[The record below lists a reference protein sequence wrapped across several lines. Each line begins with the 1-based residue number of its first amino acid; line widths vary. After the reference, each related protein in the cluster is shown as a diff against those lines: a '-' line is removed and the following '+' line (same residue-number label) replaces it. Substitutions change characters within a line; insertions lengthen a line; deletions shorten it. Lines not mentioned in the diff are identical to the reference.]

1 VTDTNDAVLRVSQSD
16 EGWSIIAHQRVR
28 AIAVGR
34 LPTAEDYH
42 AALVQCLKD
51 KAAEIERRRSHVE
64 LLEACSKASH
74 SAIMVL
80 DSAVKNMADEIER
93 LRLTDAERFVLREVT
108 RSLADTDDVVTTEQA
123 AVIDWLLERTR

>member
-34 LPTAEDYH
+34 LPTAEDYR

-51 KAAEIERRRSHVE
+51 KAAEIER
-64 LLEACSKASH
+64 
-74 SAIMVL
+74 
-80 DSAVKNMADEIER
+80 
-93 LRLTDAERFVLREVT
+93 LRLTDEERQAIAWLCGDVADITVPPEETLRG
-108 RSLADTDDVVTTEQA
+108 
-123 AVIDWLLERTR
+123 LLERTA